1 MNHGQES
8 EPDTHVLLCVHM
20 ERIGIRELRQ
30 NASEWIRR
38 AQAGERIEV
47 TKRGELVAV
56 LGPPASSG
64 ALGRLRE
71 AGRLKSATISGELPK
86 PVKTRRPASEV
97 LAELRA
103 DER

>member
-1 MNHGQES
+1 
-8 EPDTHVLLCVHM
+8 M

-47 TKRGELVAV
+47 TKRGQLVAV
-56 LGPPASSG
+56 IGPPPSG
-64 ALGRLRE
+64 GAIARLRA
-71 AGRLKSATISGELPK
+71 AGRLKQASVTGDLPK
-86 PVKTRRPASEV
+86 PVKTRRPASDA

>member
-1 MNHGQES
+1 
-8 EPDTHVLLCVHM
+8 M

-47 TKRGELVAV
+47 TKRGQLVAV
-56 LGPPASSG
+56 IGPPPSG
-64 ALGRLRE
+64 GTIARLRE
-71 AGRLKSATISGELPK
+71 TGRLKPGSVTGDLPA
-86 PVKTRRPASEV
+86 PSKTRRPASDA

-103 DER
+103 NER